1 MFFHRVFRASAI
13 SVNSNTNLRTQNFSI
28 NFLIDTMMEKCAR
41 LLIYALCEHI
51 PPKSLLYL
59 IETKNLCTTHTHTH
73 THNSLS
79 VRYKRKKKEN
89 NLYTPL
95 LQQFEISMARY
106 WFPLFPSFLRS
117 YLNDKLY
124 SILFRINRNYSFRWF
139 VINHLKEKKKK
150 KRRK

>member
-41 LLIYALCEHI
+41 FLIYALCEHI

-73 THNSLS
+73 THTIHF
-79 VRYKRKKKEN
+79 RYD
-89 NLYTPL
+89 
-95 LQQFEISMARY
+95 I
-106 WFPLFPSFLRS
+106 
-117 YLNDKLY
+117 
-124 SILFRINRNYSFRWF
+124 
-139 VINHLKEKKKK
+139 KEKKKK
-150 KRRK
+150 TICILLYYNNSKYRWHDIDSPFFHLFFDRISTISCIPFCFV

>member
-41 LLIYALCEHI
+41 FLIYALCEHI

-79 VRYKRKKKEN
+79 VRYKRKKKRK
-89 NLYTPL
+89 
-95 LQQFEISMARY
+95 QSV
-106 WFPLFPSFLRS
+106 
-117 YLNDKLY
+117 
-124 SILFRINRNYSFRWF
+124 YSFITTIRNIDGTILIPPF
-139 VINHLKEKKKK
+139 SIFSSIVSQ
-150 KRRK
+150 R

>member
-41 LLIYALCEHI
+41 FLIYALCEHI

-59 IETKNLCTTHTHTH
+59 IETKNLYTTHTH

-79 VRYKRKKKEN
+79 VRYKRKKKKTICILLYYN
-89 NLYTPL
+89 NSKYRWHDIDSPFFHL
-95 LQQFEISMARY
+95 FFDRISTISCIP
-106 WFPLFPSFLRS
+106 FC
-117 YLNDKLY
+117 
-124 SILFRINRNYSFRWF
+124 F
-139 VINHLKEKKKK
+139 V
-150 KRRK
+150 